1 MKRTLLEILGAM
13 TVLVVLASF
22 NHQLGRLKDQNTDVA
37 EPRDSYSSVP
47 DSMKPPSSYPKWPFY
62 LAGVLVA
69 IGIAIAFLWP
79 VSVPYYTLS
88 PGPVYDSS
96 DFITVDGG
104 TLSDD
109 GELFF
114 LTVSLKEANVFE
126 WVAAKL
132 DPRVDLREREVI
144 RPVDVTPEQLR
155 REGLAMMDES
165 KRDATYVALTQLG
178 YEVVLIGT
186 GALVIE
192 TVPDS
197 ASDGVLLPDDI
208 IIEMDG
214 EIIGFRSDIIDLL
227 GPLEIGDSVMLSIQ
241 RPDADDPEIL
251 DPVDVELVLRPHTDD
266 PTRPMIGVLLGNNEP
281 IVEFPVDVH
290 IDSQNIGGPSA
301 GLMFTLQIMDQLSED
316 EITKGYRIAGT
327 GTISVDGTVGPIG
340 GIKQKIHGAIDVG
353 ARAVLVPAA
362 NYEDA
367 LLAAGDRIEIV
378 RIERIDDAIA
388 FLATL

>member
-1 MKRTLLEILGAM
+1 MDRTPE
-13 TVLVVLASF
+13 
-22 NHQLGRLKDQNTDVA
+22 VA
-37 EPRDSYSSVP
+37 ETSDPYATVP

-62 LAGVLVA
+62 LAGALVV

-104 TLSDD
+104 SVSDD

-126 WVAAKL
+126 WAAAKL

-144 RPVDVTPEQLR
+144 RPPDVSPEQLR

-165 KRDATYVALTQLG
+165 KRDATYVALTKLG
-178 YEVVLIGT
+178 YEVTLIGT

-192 TVPDS
+192 TVPES
-197 ASDGVLLPDDI
+197 AADGVLLPEDI
-208 IIEMDG
+208 ILEMDG
-214 EIIGFRSDIIDLL
+214 QIIGFRSDVIELL
-227 GPLEIGDSVMLSIQ
+227 QPLDIGDPVLLSIE
-241 RPDADDPEIL
+241 RPDADDPAIL
-251 DPVDVELVLRPHTDD
+251 DPMEVELILGPHTED

-301 GLMFTLQIMDQLSED
+301 GLMFTLQIMDQLTPD
-316 EITKGYRIAGT
+316 EITNGYRIAGT
-327 GTISVDGTVGPIG
+327 GTISVDETVGPIG
-340 GIKQKIHGAIDVG
+340 GITQKIFGAIDVG

-362 NYEDA
+362 NYDDA
-367 LLAAGDRIEIV
+367 VLAAGDRIEVV
-378 RIERIDDAIA
+378 RVETIDDALD